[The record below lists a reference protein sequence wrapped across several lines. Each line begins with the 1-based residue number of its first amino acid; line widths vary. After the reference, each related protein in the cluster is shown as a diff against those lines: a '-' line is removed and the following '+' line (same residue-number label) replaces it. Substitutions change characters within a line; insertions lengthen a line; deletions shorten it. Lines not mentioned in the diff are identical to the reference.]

1 MASIKKESVSL
12 EQLKLSKPLVSAMS
26 ALGYLSP
33 KEVQLRTMSR
43 ILGGQDVIAIGPE
56 GSGKTTTYVLATLMR
71 LKTGGGDAPRALIL
85 VPTKEKVLEVLDCFA
100 KLNRN
105 DTFRIV
111 GIHADTPIDEQVEDL
126 TDGVDIVVAIP
137 SRARAI
143 YLKLGLNTNK
153 IQMMILDDAAD
164 LVKQGLQLP
173 INELAR
179 SIQKC
184 QHLVFTEV
192 MHQKLEYMIED
203 FMLAPAVIE
212 IDELLET
219 EVATFPQL
227 VYHVPNFRTKL
238 NLLNLLLKDTEV
250 FDKAVVFVNTRLTAQ
265 TLSKDLF
272 NGKADD
278 VFVYK
283 PLFFDEAGFE
293 SLAAFSVN
301 NKARVLIVANENFE
315 ETTLSGIPFIF
326 HFELPEDR
334 MRYINRVIKTEEVD
348 LVSLNFVTDLELPE
362 LRKIEQA
369 IGQKIEEAAL
379 PEDLL
384 IEESGNKTT
393 KQKSKHAKELELAK
407 AAEEVFRNAA
417 FKPKKDSNAKT
428 TNYSSGEKAKMN
440 KQKKHG

>member
-1 MASIKKESVSL
+1 VSL

-26 ALGYLSP
+26 ALGCLSP

-43 ILGGQDVIAIGPE
+43 ILGGQDVIATGPE
-56 GSGKTTTYVLATLMR
+56 GCGKTTTYVLATLMR

-85 VPTKEKVLEVLDCFA
+85 VPNKEKVLEVLDCFD

-111 GIHADTPIDEQVEDL
+111 GIHADDPIDTQVENL

-153 IQMMILDDAAD
+153 IQMMILDDASD

-173 INELAR
+173 VNELAR

-192 MHQKLEYMIED
+192 MHEKLAYMIEG
-203 FMLAPAVIE
+203 FMQLPATIE
-212 IDELLET
+212 VEELLEA
-219 EVATFPQL
+219 EVETYPQL

-250 FDKAVVFVNTRLTAQ
+250 FDKVVVFVNTRLTAQ

-272 NGKADD
+272 DGKADD
-278 VFVYK
+278 IFVYR

-293 SLAAFSVN
+293 SLEAFKIN
-301 NKARVLIVANENFE
+301 EKARVLIVANENFE
-315 ETTLSGIPFIF
+315 EVSLSGIPFVF
-326 HFELPEDR
+326 HFEIPEDR
-334 MRYINRVIKTEEVD
+334 IRYINRVIKTDEVD
-348 LVSLNFVTDLELPE
+348 LVSLNFITDLELPE
-362 LRKIEQA
+362 LKKIEQA
-369 IGQKIEEAAL
+369 LGHKIEEAEL

-384 IEESGNKTT
+384 IEGGAKAT
-393 KQKSKHAKELELAK
+393 KQKSKHAKELERAK
-407 AAEEVFRNAA
+407 AEEEAFRNAA
-417 FKPKKDSNAKT
+417 FQPKKESNAKT
-428 TNYSSGEKAKMN
+428 TNFSSGEKAKMN

>member
-1 MASIKKESVSL
+1 MSL

-26 ALGYLSP
+26 ALGHLSP

-85 VPTKEKVLEVLDCFA
+85 VPTKEKVLEVLEYFE

-105 DTFRIV
+105 DTFKIV
-111 GIHADTPIDEQVEDL
+111 GIHADTPIDEQVDDL

-153 IQMMILDDAAD
+153 IQMMILDDASD

-173 INELAR
+173 VNELAR

-192 MHQKLEYMIED
+192 MHEKLEYMIDD
-203 FMLAPAVIE
+203 FMLMPATIE
-212 IDELLET
+212 VEELLET
-219 EVATFPQL
+219 EIETYPQL

-250 FDKAVVFVNTRLTAQ
+250 FDKVVVFVNTRLTAQ

-272 NGKADD
+272 DGKAED

-293 SLAAFSVN
+293 SLEAFKIN
-301 NKARVLIVANENFE
+301 DKARVLIVANENFE
-315 ETTLSGIPFIF
+315 EVTLSGIPFVF

-334 MRYINRVIKTEEVD
+334 MRYINRVIKTDEVD
-348 LVSLNFVTDLELPE
+348 LVSLNFITDLELPE
-362 LRKIEQA
+362 LKKIEQA
-369 IGQKIEEAAL
+369 LGQKLEEAEL

-384 IEESGNKTT
+384 VEGTSKTA
-393 KQKSKHAKELELAK
+393 KQKSKHAKELERAK
-407 AAEEVFRNAA
+407 AEEEAFRNAA
-417 FKPKKDSNAKT
+417 FQQKKESNAKT
-428 TNYSSGEKAKMN
+428 TNYSSGEKARMN

>member
-1 MASIKKESVSL
+1 MSL

-26 ALGYLSP
+26 ALGCLSP
-33 KEVQLRTMSR
+33 KEVQLKTMSR

-85 VPTKEKVLEVLDCFA
+85 VPTKEKVLEVLAYFE

-126 TDGVDIVVAIP
+126 TDGVDIVIAIP

-153 IQMMILDDAAD
+153 IQMMILDDASD

-173 INELAR
+173 VNELAR

-192 MHQKLEYMIED
+192 MHEKLAYMIED
-203 FMLAPAVIE
+203 FMVMPATIE
-212 IDELLET
+212 VDELLEA
-219 EVATFPQL
+219 EVETYPQM

-250 FDKAVVFVNTRLTAQ
+250 FDKVIVFVNTRLTAQ

-272 NGKADD
+272 DGKAED

-293 SLAAFSVN
+293 SLDAFKVN
-301 NKARVLIVANENFE
+301 DKARVLIVANENFE
-315 ETTLSGIPFIF
+315 EATLSGIPFVF

-334 MRYINRVIKTEEVD
+334 IRYINRVIKTEEVD
-348 LVSLNFVTDLELPE
+348 LVSLNFITDLELPE

-369 IGQKIEEAAL
+369 LGQRIEEAEL

-384 IEESGNKTT
+384 IEDYSKTT
-393 KQKSKHAKELELAK
+393 KKKSKHAKELERAK
-407 AAEEVFRNAA
+407 AEEEAFKNAA
-417 FKPKKDSNAKT
+417 FQPKKDSNAKT

-440 KQKKHG
+440 KAKKHG

>member
-1 MASIKKESVSL
+1 VSL

-26 ALGYLSP
+26 ALGYLSA
-33 KEVQLRTMSR
+33 KEIQLKTMSR
-43 ILGGQDVIAIGPE
+43 ILGGQDIIAIGPE
-56 GSGKTTTYVLATLMR
+56 GSGKTTSYVLATLMR

-85 VPTKEKVLEVLDCFA
+85 VPTKERVLEVLEYFNR
-100 KLNRN
+100 LNRN
-105 DTFRIV
+105 STFKIV
-111 GIHADTPIDEQVEDL
+111 GIHADDPIDEQVDEL
-126 TDGVDIVVAIP
+126 TDGVDIVIAIP

-173 INELAR
+173 INELAT

-192 MHQKLEYMIED
+192 MHERLDKMIAD
-203 FMLAPAVIE
+203 FMFMPTTIE
-212 IDELLET
+212 IEELSET
-219 EVATFPQL
+219 VVETYPQL
-227 VYHVPNFRTKL
+227 VYQVPNFRTKL

-250 FDKAVVFVNTRLTAQ
+250 FDKVVVFVNTRLTAQ
-265 TLSKDLF
+265 TLAKDLF
-272 NGKADD
+272 DGKADD
-278 VFVYK
+278 IFVYK

-293 SLAAFSVN
+293 SLDAFKIN

-315 ETTLSGIPFIF
+315 EVKLSDIPFVI

-334 MRYINRVIKTEEVD
+334 MRYLNRVIKTDEVD
-348 LVSLNFVTDLELPE
+348 LVALNFITDLELPE

-369 IGQKIEEAAL
+369 IGQKIEEADL

-384 IEESGNKTT
+384 IEDSSKTA
-393 KQKSKHAKELELAK
+393 KQKSKHAKELERLERQQ
-407 AAEEVFRNAA
+407 AEEEAFRNAA
-417 FKPKKDSNAKT
+417 FQQKKESNAKT
-428 TNYSSGEKAKMN
+428 ANYSSGEKARMN
-440 KQKKHG
+440 KQRKH

>member
-1 MASIKKESVSL
+1 MSL

-26 ALGYLSP
+26 ALGCLSP
-33 KEVQLRTMSR
+33 KEVQLKTMSR

-85 VPTKEKVLEVLDCFA
+85 VPTKEKVLEVLAYFE

-111 GIHADTPIDEQVEDL
+111 GIHADTPIDEQVEHL

-153 IQMMILDDAAD
+153 IQMMILDDASD

-173 INELAR
+173 VNELAR

-192 MHQKLEYMIED
+192 MHEKLAYMIED
-203 FMLAPAVIE
+203 FMVMPATIE
-212 IDELLET
+212 VDELLEA
-219 EVATFPQL
+219 EVETYPQM

-250 FDKAVVFVNTRLTAQ
+250 FDKVIVFVNTRLTAQ

-272 NGKADD
+272 DGKAED

-293 SLAAFSVN
+293 SLDAFKVN
-301 NKARVLIVANENFE
+301 DKARVLIVANENFE
-315 ETTLSGIPFIF
+315 EATLSGIPFVF

-334 MRYINRVIKTEEVD
+334 IRYINRVIKIEEVD
-348 LVSLNFVTDLELPE
+348 LVSLNFITDLELPE

-369 IGQKIEEAAL
+369 LGQRIEEAEL

-384 IEESGNKTT
+384 IEDYSKTT
-393 KQKSKHAKELELAK
+393 KKKSKHAKELERAK
-407 AAEEVFRNAA
+407 AEEEAFKNAA
-417 FKPKKDSNAKT
+417 FQPKKDSNAKT

-440 KQKKHG
+440 KAKKHG

>member
-1 MASIKKESVSL
+1 MSL

-26 ALGYLSP
+26 ALGCLSP

-43 ILGGQDVIAIGPE
+43 ILGGQDVIAIAPE

-85 VPTKEKVLEVLDCFA
+85 VPTKERVLEVLEYFS

-111 GIHADTPIDEQVEDL
+111 GIHADDPIDSQVEDL

-153 IQMMILDDAAD
+153 IQMMILDDASD

-173 INELAR
+173 VNELAR

-192 MHQKLEYMIED
+192 MHEKLEYMIDD
-203 FMLAPAVIE
+203 FMHLPATIE
-212 IDELLET
+212 IEELLEA
-219 EVATFPQL
+219 EVETYPQL
-227 VYHVPNFRTKL
+227 VYHLPNFRTKL
-238 NLLNLLLKDTEV
+238 NLLNLLLSDAEV
-250 FDKAVVFVNTRLTAQ
+250 FDKVVVFVNTRLTAQ

-272 NGKADD
+272 DGKADD
-278 VFVYK
+278 IFVYK

-293 SLAAFSVN
+293 SLEAFKIN
-301 NKARVLIVANENFE
+301 EKARVLIVANENFDE
-315 ETTLSGIPFIF
+315 VALSGIPFIF

-334 MRYINRVIKTEEVD
+334 IRYINRVIKTDEVD
-348 LVSLNFVTDLELPE
+348 LVSLNFITDLELPE
-362 LRKIEQA
+362 LKKIEQA
-369 IGQKIEEAAL
+369 LGKKLEEADL

-384 IEESGNKTT
+384 VEVSSKTA
-393 KQKSKHAKELELAK
+393 KQKSKHAKELERAK
-407 AAEEVFRNAA
+407 AEEEAFRNAA
-417 FKPKKDSNAKT
+417 FQPKKESNAKT
-428 TNYSSGEKAKMN
+428 TNFSSGEKAKMN
-440 KQKKHG
+440 KAKKHG

>member
-1 MASIKKESVSL
+1 MSL

-33 KEVQLRTMSR
+33 KEVQIRTMSR

-85 VPTKEKVLEVLDCFA
+85 VPTKERVLEVLECFN

-111 GIHADTPIDEQVEDL
+111 GIHADSPIDEQVEDL

-173 INELAR
+173 VNELAR

-192 MHQKLEYMIED
+192 MHEKLEYMIED
-203 FMLAPAVIE
+203 FMYMPATIE
-212 IDELLET
+212 VEELLET
-219 EVATFPQL
+219 GAETFPQL
-227 VYHVPNFRTKL
+227 IYHLPNFRTKL

-250 FDKAVVFVNTRLTAQ
+250 FDKVVVFVNTRLTAQ
-265 TLSKDLF
+265 TISKDLF
-272 NGKADD
+272 DGKADD

-293 SLAAFSVN
+293 SLEAFKIN
-301 NKARVLIVANENFE
+301 DKARVLIVANENFE
-315 ETTLSGIPFIF
+315 EVKLSGIPFVF

-334 MRYINRVIKTEEVD
+334 MRYINRVIKVEDVD

-362 LRKIEQA
+362 LKKIEQA
-369 IGQKIEEAAL
+369 IGQKIEEADL

-384 IEESGNKTT
+384 IEGGSKTT
-393 KQKSKHAKELELAK
+393 KQKSKHAKELERAK
-407 AAEEVFRNAA
+407 AEEEAFRNAA
-417 FKPKKDSNAKT
+417 FQPKKESNAKT

>member
-1 MASIKKESVSL
+1 MSL

-26 ALGYLSP
+26 ALGHLSP

-85 VPTKEKVLEVLDCFA
+85 VPTKEKVLEVLDYFE

-111 GIHADTPIDEQVEDL
+111 GIHADTPIDEQVDDL

-153 IQMMILDDAAD
+153 IQMMILDDASD

-173 INELAR
+173 VNELAR

-192 MHQKLEYMIED
+192 MHDKLEYMIDD
-203 FMLAPAVIE
+203 FMVMPATIE
-212 IDELLET
+212 VEELLEAKVET
-219 EVATFPQL
+219 YPQL

-250 FDKAVVFVNTRLTAQ
+250 FDKVVVFVNTRLTAQ

-272 NGKADD
+272 DGKAQDI
-278 VFVYK
+278 FVYK

-293 SLAAFSVN
+293 SLETFKIN
-301 NKARVLIVANENFE
+301 DKARVLIVANENFDE
-315 ETTLSGIPFIF
+315 VTLSGIPFVF

-334 MRYINRVIKTEEVD
+334 IRYINRVIKTDEAD
-348 LVSLNFVTDLELPE
+348 LVSLNFINDLELPE
-362 LRKIEQA
+362 LKKIEQA
-369 IGQKIEEAAL
+369 LGQKLEEAEL

-384 IEESGNKTT
+384 VEDTNKTA
-393 KQKSKHAKELELAK
+393 KQKSKHAKELERAK
-407 AAEEVFRNAA
+407 AEEEAFRNAA
-417 FKPKKDSNAKT
+417 FQPKKESNAKT